1 MQMKNI
7 ETMSPRIYVSFY
19 ISLMIHLSLV
29 LLFFFP
35 VSRSLE
41 LFCGI
46 DEVVIEP
53 IEQSNLE
60 TMLSIDF
67 SLSDDNAKEES
78 DAAKTGNIAA
88 NQKPNDGDNKESNSS
103 DSDSKFN
110 TESLEKNGWKDL
122 VQRLKDTKGL
132 RANFKED
139 FSNVIKDGSVA
150 DSYIHRERF
159 YEDIIVKEVYPTVH
173 SIEKPFRD
181 EIKKA
186 PEDLARHEERNDII
200 NKFRNEIADEPDTIQ
215 ASIKTLSEKKTKPP
229 LKMSEK
235 DRNKYFDNSLI
246 LPKEEQL
253 SDFIE
258 RYTDYDPDNGDLP
271 LMFRELYYKNLQRL
285 AYTFSPDSSYF
296 SIDYLQENL
305 NKEDYLKNAMNLAS
319 ELKGTKTAIEILFTV
334 ENIYEIQANALQ
346 HFFISQENLKN
357 LTPEQKKLIRFETLR
372 QFVNRYAP
380 IIQEKKIKNHQDA
393 LAMYFKKKLE
403 IMDYL
408 LATTPNNYRRA
419 DGLFEKGRI
428 LWEWGMKTNSIKE
441 RKEAVKVWNQIDQ
454 ASTGDFVSKEIFQQ
468 MNPFIQEWRGTNS
481 TQSQA
486 QIDSILMGR
495 LIPTLMEKKS
505 REEQLLWKKKN

>member
-19 ISLMIHLSLV
+19 FSLMIHLSLI

-35 VSRSLE
+35 FSHSLE

-46 DEVVIEP
+46 DEVMIIPE
-53 IEQSNLE
+53 EKNSWE

-67 SLSDDNAKEES
+67 SLEDGDSKNEDKG
-78 DAAKTGNIAA
+78 DAGSIVS
-88 NQKPNDGDNKESNSS
+88 NQKPKDNESS
-103 DSDSKFN
+103 DEKEGTNSDFS
-110 TESLEKNGWKDL
+110 TESLEKKGWKDL

-139 FSNVIKDGSVA
+139 FNNVIKDGTVA

-173 SIEKPFRD
+173 SIEKPFRED
-181 EIKKA
+181 IKNA
-186 PEDLARHEERNDII
+186 PEDLSKHEERNDII
-200 NKFRNEIADEPDTIQ
+200 DKFRNEIVDEPDTIIT
-215 ASIKTLSEKKTKPP
+215 SINKKSDKVTKSP
-229 LKMSEK
+229 LKMSEQE
-235 DRNKYFDNSLI
+235 RNKYFDNSLT

-258 RYTDYDPDNGDLP
+258 RYLGYDPDNGDLP

-285 AYTFSPDSSYF
+285 AYTFSSDSSYF

-305 NKEDYLKNAMNLAS
+305 NKEDYLKNAMNLVS
-319 ELKGTKTAIEILFTV
+319 ELKGTKTATEILFTL
-334 ENIYEIQANALQ
+334 ENIYEIQGNALQ

-380 IIQEKKIKNHQDA
+380 VIKDKKFNNHQDA
-393 LAMYFKKKLE
+393 LALYFKKKLE
-403 IMDYL
+403 IMDYIL
-408 LATTPNNYRRA
+408 TTTPNHYRKSDA
-419 DGLFEKGRI
+419 LFEKGRI
-428 LWEWGMKTNSIKE
+428 YWDLGMRTNNIKE
-441 RKEAVKVWNQIDQ
+441 RKEAVKVWSQIDVTPN
-454 ASTGDFVSKEIFQQ
+454 TGDFLNKDFFAQIS
-468 MNPFIQEWRGTNS
+468 PFIQEWKVSNS
-481 TQSQA
+481 AQSQL
-486 QIDSILMGR
+486 QIDSLLAGR
-495 LIPTLMEKKS
+495 LIPSLMDKKK